1 MVQRV
6 HEHLKP
12 NEPGIGLHCLRHSS
26 SSFVLLNDANPTRVQ
41 KMMLLHQHYAIT
53 KIHVEE
59 EQCLLDREEDAIA
72 QI

>member
-1 MVQRV
+1 M
-6 HEHLKP
+6 
-12 NEPGIGLHCLRHSS
+12 
-26 SSFVLLNDANPTRVQ
+26 LLNDANPTRVQ